1 MSVEAGTFVVV
12 LVTTGSAEEGR
23 RIGRAMVEERLAAC
37 VNVVGPI
44 RSIYRWEGAVEEAD
58 EHLLVIKAR
67 AADVPALTA
76 RVRVLHSYD
85 VPEVVA
91 LPLTGGSEA
100 YLAWLAAA
108 TDRALMT
115 SRCSSA
121 SSTAPSHR

>member
-1 MSVEAGTFVVV
+1 MSIEARTFVVV
-12 LVTTGSAEEGR
+12 LVTAGSNEEGR

-44 RSIYRWEGAVEEAD
+44 RSIYRWEGAIEEAE
-58 EHLLVIKAR
+58 EHLLVMKAR
-67 AADVPALTA
+67 TADVPALTA
-76 RVRVLHSYD
+76 RVRALHSYD

-108 TDRALMT
+108 TDRDG
-115 SRCSSA
+115 
-121 SSTAPSHR
+121 

>member
-1 MSVEAGTFVVV
+1 MSVEVGTFVVV
-12 LVTTGSAEEGR
+12 LVTAGNPEEGR

-58 EHLLVIKAR
+58 EHLLVMKAR

-76 RVRVLHSYD
+76 RVRALHSYD

-108 TDRALMT
+108 TDRAG
-115 SRCSSA
+115 
-121 SSTAPSHR
+121 

>member
-1 MSVEAGTFVVV
+1 MSVEPGRFAVV
-12 LVTTGSAEEGR
+12 LVTAGNADEGR
-23 RIGRAMVEERLAAC
+23 RIGRAVVEERLAAC

-44 RSIYRWEGAVEEAD
+44 RSIYRWEGVVEEAD

-76 RVRVLHSYD
+76 RVRALHSYD

-108 TDRALMT
+108 TDRVG
-115 SRCSSA
+115 
-121 SSTAPSHR
+121 